1 MPLHLRR
8 PREPRGQRERSAP
21 WPLLPQL
28 RHHPCPESASPAR
41 LRTAP
46 LKAQRWQI
54 PMTTA
59 VPGFSTSSGNRS
71 AMIFGLWR
79 RKNAEP
85 AQNRELRRA
94 LDKPADRARRA
105 RRDAESRAG
114 VRAASP
120 ARSCGPAGA
129 GTAPCRCERRGFS
142 LYQRYFRLEGWT
154 RGASR
159 MLPGP
164 TVNGWAN

>member
-1 MPLHLRR
+1 MPDVYAIPASPGASVIDRQSGHTFRSSGIILASRAAIQ
-8 PREPRGQRERSAP
+8 PGRGQ
-21 WPLLPQL
+21 
-28 RHHPCPESASPAR
+28 PA
-41 LRTAP
+41 LS
-46 LKAQRWQI
+46 AQRWQI

-71 AMIFGLWR
+71 AMIVGLWR